1 MKRFQITRLE
11 DRIAPAPP
19 AVLIPSVDLS
29 DPGVNGAEH
38 ACKGLMN
45 NHNPNAHLGT
55 VQLFRHGCGC
65 DTPPPPCEPPPPPKP
80 TPCGC

>member
-1 MKRFQITRLE
+1 MKKFQITRLE

-45 NHNPNAHLGT
+45 GQNPQSNIGT
-55 VQLFRHGCGC
+55 VQLFRHGC
-65 DTPPPPCEPPPPPKP
+65 EPTPPPKP
-80 TPCGC
+80 GPCCC

>member
-1 MKRFQITRLE
+1 MKARFRIVKLE
-11 DRIAPAPP
+11 ERVAPAPP

-45 NHNPNAHLGT
+45 NHNPHPKLDT
-55 VQLFRHGCGC
+55 VQLFRHGCLGSVEKPGSGC
-65 DTPPPPCEPPPPPKP
+65 DCA
-80 TPCGC
+80 CG